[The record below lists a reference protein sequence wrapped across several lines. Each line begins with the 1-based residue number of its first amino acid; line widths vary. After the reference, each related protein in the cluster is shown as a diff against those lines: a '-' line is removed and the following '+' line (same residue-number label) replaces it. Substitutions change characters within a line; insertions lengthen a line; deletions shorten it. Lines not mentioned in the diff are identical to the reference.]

1 MLIGRE
7 HEQQTIDRLV
17 SGARIGASGVLAVT
31 GEAGVGKTSLLRWT
45 EGRLDGFRVLR
56 ATGTEPER
64 EVPFGG
70 LLAVLRPAL
79 GLLDTIAA
87 PQARA
92 LSAALA
98 MEQGPAVDRF
108 AIGAATLSLL
118 CRYAEDAP
126 VAVLLDDVHLLDR
139 PSARRWCS
147 LLAG

>member
-7 HEQQTIDRLV
+7 REQQTIDRLV
-17 SGARIGASGVLAVT
+17 SGARIGVSGVLAVT
-31 GEAGVGKTSLLRWT
+31 GEPGVGKTSLLRWT

-56 ATGTEPER
+56 ATGTVPER

-79 GLLDTIAA
+79 GLLDRIAA

-98 MEQGPAVDRF
+98 PRSRPDPRRGPPDSYPPA
-108 AIGAATLSLL
+108 G
-118 CRYAEDAP
+118 
-126 VAVLLDDVHLLDR
+126 
-139 PSARRWCS
+139 RRRS
-147 LLAG
+147 